1 MSCSLNSIFMCFYDV
16 FSNLS
21 SGYFFSKLQGTK
33 VVLDLYVV
41 PSTSTLLY
49 HISDLD
55 CILPVLQRHVCV
67 CTPGV
72 QLHYF
77 CWPTCQTTVIYHTH
91 TSTPATS
98 TCVPQSCCERSSY
111 QLSANHNQINFQHGN
126 GALNECLYTILP
138 YDSLF

>member
-77 CWPTCQTTVIYHTH
+77 CWPTCQTTVIYHTQVLRLPVH
-91 TSTPATS
+91 VYHNPVVKGAAI
-98 TCVPQSCCERSSY
+98 SY
-111 QLSANHNQINFQHGN
+111 QQTTTKSIFNMVMV
-126 GALNECLYTILP
+126 P
-138 YDSLF
+138 

>member
-1 MSCSLNSIFMCFYDV
+1 MNNILFFALRTEKVSLIFISTGNMIYDVCVFMMYV

-55 CILPVLQRHVCV
+55 GILPVLQRHMYYVCAH
-67 CTPGV
+67 
-72 QLHYF
+72 LEY
-77 CWPTCQTTVIYHTH
+77 
-91 TSTPATS
+91 S
-98 TCVPQSCCERSSY
+98 
-111 QLSANHNQINFQHGN
+111 
-126 GALNECLYTILP
+126 YTI
-138 YDSLF
+138 SVGQHVRQQ

>member
-1 MSCSLNSIFMCFYDV
+1 MRFYDVIV

-55 CILPVLQRHVCV
+55 GILPVLQRHVCV
-67 CTPGV
+67 CT
-72 QLHYF
+72 LEY
-77 CWPTCQTTVIYHTH
+77 
-91 TSTPATS
+91 S
-98 TCVPQSCCERSSY
+98 
-111 QLSANHNQINFQHGN
+111 
-126 GALNECLYTILP
+126 YTI
-138 YDSLF
+138 SVGQHVRQQ

>member
-1 MSCSLNSIFMCFYDV
+1 MFTLYSIARNKFSMCFYDV

-55 CILPVLQRHVCV
+55 GILPVLQRHVCV

-72 QLHYF
+72 QL
-77 CWPTCQTTVIYHTH
+77 
-91 TSTPATS
+91 
-98 TCVPQSCCERSSY
+98 
-111 QLSANHNQINFQHGN
+111 
-126 GALNECLYTILP
+126 
-138 YDSLF
+138 